1 MSNAVAPVRAGTEG
15 EAETAV
21 VDPAGRA
28 LEAARPLVEQAH
40 TIMQAHIGCST
51 ALCQHRTAALAVLV
65 EAGRYVLR

>member
-1 MSNAVAPVRAGTEG
+1 MSNAAAAVGAGTEG

-21 VDPAGRA
+21 IDPAGCA
-28 LEAARPLVEQAH
+28 LGAEWPSVEQAH